1 MINNDNQM
9 IEKLNQL
16 SQMIN
21 NLINTTQMITTK
33 TIKLKNNKSYD
44 NN

>member
-1 MINNDNQM
+1 MINNENQM